1 MKKEDWYKPDQSLHC
16 DMIYMAGKNK
26 QIEVAEELFSSIR
39 NQQGLRPPDSR
50 AYTEMI
56 GVYLQVD
63 RLDKAM
69 EIYNSMKEERSGC
82 SPNELTF
89 TILMKKLQ
97 TSEEHKHLVS
107 DLKEDCQ
114 HFLEYPEKFLEQIDT
129 KYVSK
134 NLPRHVH
141 LHFTILGFII
151 NFHHHVFILFYT
163 LLS

>member
-89 TILMKKLQ
+89 TIFMKKLQ

-114 HFLEYPEKFLEQIDT
+114 RFLEYPEKFLEQIDT
-129 KYVSK
+129 KYPKRRPFKLV
-134 NLPRHVH
+134 
-141 LHFTILGFII
+141 
-151 NFHHHVFILFYT
+151 
-163 LLS
+163 